1 MLVLRDLHKRFGERV
16 AVDGLSLEVRRGE
29 VLGLLGPNGAGK
41 STTIHMAVG
50 LLDPDQGEV
59 DVGGLGSPRNPEV
72 RRLLGVAPQSIALY
86 EPLTPEENLRFF
98 GRVQGLS
105 GTALSD
111 RVEWALAFASL
122 QDRRRDRTE
131 QLSGGMKRRLNMA
144 AALVHDPALVLLD
157 EPTVGVD
164 PQSRSAILDRVLEL
178 RGAGRA
184 VVYTTHYMDEASRIC
199 DRIAIVDRGRVLAL
213 GTLPELLARHGGD
226 PTLVVVEG
234 GEERRIPTRDPAA
247 ELSRILS
254 TGRVEDFRV
263 ERADL
268 EAVFLHL
275 TGRRLRDP

>member
-1 MLVLRDLHKRFGERV
+1 MLALRDLHKRFGDRI

-50 LLDPDQGEV
+50 LLDPDQGAV
-59 DVGGLGSPRNPEV
+59 DVGGRGSPRDPEV

-86 EPLTPEENLRFF
+86 EALSPEENLRFF
-98 GRVQGLS
+98 GRIQGLS
-105 GTALSD
+105 GKALSG

-122 QDRRRDRTE
+122 EDRRRDRTE
-131 QLSGGMKRRLNMA
+131 QLSGGMKRRLNLA

-199 DRIAIVDRGRVLAL
+199 DRIAIVDQGRVLAL
-213 GTLPELLARHGGD
+213 GTLSELLARHGGD

-234 GEERRIPTRDPAA
+234 GVERRIPTRDPAA
-247 ELSRILS
+247 EISRILS
-254 TGRVEDFRV
+254 SGPVDDFRV

-275 TGRRLRDP
+275 TGRSLRDA